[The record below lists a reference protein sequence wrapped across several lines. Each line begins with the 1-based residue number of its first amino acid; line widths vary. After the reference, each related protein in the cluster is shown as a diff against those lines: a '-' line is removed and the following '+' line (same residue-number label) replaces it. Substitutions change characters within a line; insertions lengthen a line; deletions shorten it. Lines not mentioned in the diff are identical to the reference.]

1 MLNGFLYDMGGIGLA
16 IGYSIGR
23 IGCQLAGDGDYGK
36 PTSLPWGMAYPN
48 GTVPTTVD
56 VHPTPIY
63 ETLSMGL
70 VAWLLWT
77 WRDRFVPGCLFGFYL
92 IFAGLERFLV
102 EFIRRNPEDVGGLTD
117 AQIWSIGFFL
127 AGFVVLIAIARR
139 NGNDI
144 MRKDPPPGVTPKAA
158 GFAVGSSA

>member
-1 MLNGFLYDMGGIGLA
+1 MLW
-16 IGYSIGR
+16 R
-23 IGCQLAGDGDYGK
+23 
-36 PTSLPWGMAYPN
+36 
-48 GTVPTTVD
+48 
-56 VHPTPIY
+56 
-63 ETLSMGL
+63 
-70 VAWLLWT
+70 
-77 WRDRFVPGCLFGFYL
+77 WRDKFVPGCLFGFYL

-144 MRKDPPPGVTPKAA
+144 MRKNPPPGVTPKAA
-158 GFAVGSSA
+158 GVVVGSKA